1 MGLRFHKSINICKGV
16 KLNVSKSG
24 VGVSL
29 GTNGCRYSLN
39 TSGRRTATLGIPGT
53 GLSYVKEFGGKKK
66 KSTSDAKKKQE
77 ELKKQKEEL
86 AKEKAKL
93 AEEKERLAEEKE
105 RQKADEL
112 RENEFK
118 AAEAENYIDV
128 IKSVHKECENDMDW
142 QAATETPPPF
152 VKGQKG
158 PRELE
163 AEKALANYKP
173 GFADK
178 FFGKTEK
185 SRKQLEDAVE
195 DARKIDAQEFADWQD
210 SYKFAQRV
218 IDGDIDAYLEV
229 IEEADPFEDLVE
241 YGSDFEFGTD
251 DPSVMET
258 EFRVKSDEVVP
269 KTTVTVLKNGK
280 LSEKEMSKTQYY
292 DLVQDYVCSC
302 AIRIAR
308 EIFAVLPVGGVIV
321 HAVDKVLDTSTGNDE
336 EVTILSVL
344 FERERFDTANFDR
357 IDPSDFVNSFTCNM
371 KFTKTT
377 GFRPV
382 KRLGD

>member
-53 GLSYVKEFGGKKK
+53 GLSYVMVFGGKMK
-66 KSTSDAKKKQE
+66 KSTSEAKKKQE
-77 ELKKQKEEL
+77 ALKKEKAEL
-86 AKEKAKL
+86 AEQKAKL
-93 AEEKERLAEEKE
+93 AEEKAQ
-105 RQKADEL
+105 QKADEL
-112 RENEFK
+112 RENELK
-118 AAEAENYIDV
+118 AEEAANYIDV

-142 QAATETPPPF
+142 ESVLETPPPF

-158 PRELE
+158 PRETE
-163 AEKALANYKP
+163 AEKALDSYKP

-178 FFGKTEK
+178 FFGKEGK
-185 SRKQLEDAVE
+185 SRQQLEKAVE
-195 DARKIDAQEFADWQD
+195 DARKLDAQEFADWQD

-218 IDGDIDAYLEV
+218 IDGDIDAYLEA
-229 IEEADPFEDLVE
+229 IEEANPFEDLVE
-241 YGSDFEFGTD
+241 YGSGFEFGTD
-251 DPSVMET
+251 DPSVMVT
-258 EFRVKSDEVVP
+258 EFQVKSDEVVP
-269 KTTVTVLKNGK
+269 TTSVTVTKAGK
-280 LSEKEMSKTQYY
+280 LSEKEMSKTAYY

-321 HAVDKVLDTSTGNDE
+321 HAVDKILDTTTGNDA

-344 FERERFDTANFDR
+344 FERERFDTTNFDR
-357 IDPSDFVNSFTCNM
+357 IDPSDFVNSFECNM

-377 GFRPV
+377 GFKPV
-382 KRLGD
+382 ARLGE